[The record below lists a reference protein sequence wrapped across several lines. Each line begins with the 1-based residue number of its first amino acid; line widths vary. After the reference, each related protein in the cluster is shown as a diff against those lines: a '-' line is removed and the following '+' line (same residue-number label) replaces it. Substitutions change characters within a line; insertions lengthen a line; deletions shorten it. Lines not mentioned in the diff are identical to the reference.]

1 MKDIELNK
9 ITGGQTI
16 NGTILNAL
24 SRFINTIFEL
34 GRAVG
39 SSIRRV
45 KKHVLSSQSINNL
58 V

>member
-39 SSIRRV
+39 SSLRRGM
-45 KKHVLSSQSINNL
+45 SRNMC
-58 V
+58 